1 MRYACILCNIPGS
14 QILLTSVQK
23 LENSVSLRH
32 LPKGKA
38 RVPARSVGFRCT
50 HPAALGWSHGTSR
63 CTCHLSGSQSVGIL
77 SFLGWVVRRDHA
89 LKAHR
94 HGFRCQLCN
103 LPHDVTLCKF
113 LNTCGPQ
120 FPHPQNGNIC
130 FLKLFRGLLKVDIK
144 CSLFRR
150 FCCHPH
156 FTQGNTRLKEM
167 A

>member
-1 MRYACILCNIPGS
+1 MRYACILCNIPGP

-38 RVPARSVGFRCT
+38 RIPPRSVGFRCT
-50 HPAALGWSHGTSR
+50 LTLQPWDVLTGLLGAHFTS
-63 CTCHLSGSQSVGIL
+63 LDLKELAS

-94 HGFRCQLCN
+94 HGFRWQLCN
-103 LPHDVTLCKF
+103 LPNDVTLCKF

-120 FPHPQNGNIC
+120 FPHPQNGDIC
-130 FLKLFRGLLKVDIK
+130 F
-144 CSLFRR
+144 
-150 FCCHPH
+150 
-156 FTQGNTRLKEM
+156 
-167 A
+167 